1 MTTII
6 SLFETLAA
14 TAALRERRDA
24 ITKLVADL
32 RCEAEGIDQL
42 LSDVDQVTEIYEGV
56 ALAIDPHDPDQSY
69 DVSVRQVERGFRGD
83 RWAKAC
89 RNVRSN
95 QWMVSIHGS
104 GLRSGGEIL
113 SDHHDALDAALDAA
127 RKWTALGE
135 R

>member
-6 SLFETLAA
+6 SLFETPADA
-14 TAALRERRDA
+14 TALRERRDT
-24 ITKLVADL
+24 ITKLITDL
-32 RCEAEGIDQL
+32 RREAGDIDQL

-69 DVSVRQVERGFRGD
+69 DVSVRQIERGFRVG

-95 QWMVSIHGS
+95 QWMVSIHGP
-104 GLRSGGEIL
+104 GLRDGGEIL
-113 SDHHDALDAALDAA
+113 SDHHDVLDAALDAA
-127 RKWTALGE
+127 RKWTVLGE